1 MGGYRVDAMCRR
13 GVIWRPRLYGSGGGV
28 LDSEHQCSVLHK
40 YELEL
45 TTWTSELQQFGV
57 SLLSLPNTFPRK
69 EIKCSLV
76 SWGKLGHWNLEVVSV
91 CLAASKAGKC
101 DGRAN
106 GRGTKANR
114 LSFPD
119 SGDGSRGRDIFGRN
133 SRGERCMAVRNCKKK
148 MRPTYQDWLIQILQ
162 RSLKTNQQ
170 SASDWQH
177 LDMGNGRFYIWSS
190 E

>member
-1 MGGYRVDAMCRR
+1 M
-13 GVIWRPRLYGSGGGV
+13 
-28 LDSEHQCSVLHK
+28 
-40 YELEL
+40 
-45 TTWTSELQQFGV
+45 
-57 SLLSLPNTFPRK
+57 
-69 EIKCSLV
+69 
-76 SWGKLGHWNLEVVSV
+76 EVVSV

-148 MRPTYQDWLIQILQ
+148 MRPTLSRLADSDTTKKFEDEPAERKRLTALRHGKWKILYLIF
-162 RSLKTNQQ
+162 RVKK
-170 SASDWQH
+170 
-177 LDMGNGRFYIWSS
+177 R
-190 E
+190 